1 MKNEIE
7 NIFAT
12 FHDGGIT
19 DWKGDLKQLTLK
31 IECQYLG
38 QEFQDDFENFYLII
52 NNIKHIELEPWM
64 NPIKLEKIN
73 KTELN
78 DIFKAELEI
87 GYAETINGIV
97 KISCNQHDTEFDYC
111 GGNLFLKAESIE
123 IKNHL
128 KQNIKPI
135 DLYNA
140 NDSYWNKFKEK

>member
-1 MKNEIE
+1 MINEIE
-7 NIFAT
+7 DIFAT
-12 FHDGGIT
+12 FHDGGIIE
-19 DWKGDLKQLTLK
+19 WKGDLKQLTLK

-52 NNIKHIELEPWM
+52 NNIEYIEFEPWM

-73 KTELN
+73 KTGLN
-78 DIFKAELEI
+78 EIFKAELEI

-97 KISCNQHDTEFDYC
+97 KISCNQHDSEFDYC

-140 NDSYWNKFKEK
+140 NDSYWNKFREK